1 MNFND
6 HLLSSMSITVGTGT
20 GTPRISVECAD
31 QAPRDNNYKAFGGH
45 SKLRGQN
52 TLYMIKCYS

>member
-20 GTPRISVECAD
+20 PKISVECAD
-31 QAPRDNNYKAFGGH
+31 QAQETTTTKHLEGIQ
-45 SKLRGQN
+45 S
-52 TLYMIKCYS
+52 

>member
-20 GTPRISVECAD
+20 PRISVECAD
-31 QAPRDNNYKAFGGH
+31 QAPKAFGGH

>member
-6 HLLSSMSITVGTGT
+6 HLLSSMSITVGT

-31 QAPRDNNYKAFGGH
+31 QAPRDNNHKAFGGH